1 MHLLDTNVISE
12 LRPGKREQS
21 LLVRAWAAREAF
33 ATLYLS
39 SVTMLELRVGM
50 ERKARIDAQQGRML
64 GAWIDALE
72 EQFDGRILPFTLRGA
87 RICAPLHVPDPRAWR
102 DSLIAATALEH
113 GFNLVTRNIA
123 DFEGTQH
130 SGDRSLGTGEPEG
143 CIGPLKGRPGPSVRR
158 SGPAWPCRSWPPAA

>member
-113 GFNLVTRNIA
+113 GFSLVTRNIA
-123 DFEGTQH
+123 DFEGINI
-130 SGDRSLGTGEPEG
+130 RVINPWAPAEPEG
-143 CIGPLKGRPGPSVRR
+143 LHRPAQGSAGAERT
-158 SGPAWPCRSWPPAA
+158 A

>member
-21 LLVRAWAAREAF
+21 LQVRAWAAREAF

-50 ERKARIDAQQGRML
+50 ERKARIDAQQGRIL
-64 GAWIDALE
+64 KAWIDALE

-113 GFNLVTRNIA
+113 GFSLVTRNIA
-123 DFEGTQH
+123 DFEGINI
-130 SGDRSLGTGEPEG
+130 RVINPWVPAEPEG
-143 CIGPLKGRPGPSVRR
+143 T
-158 SGPAWPCRSWPPAA
+158 

>member
-21 LLVRAWAAREAF
+21 LMVRAWAAREAF

-113 GFNLVTRNIA
+113 GFSLVTRNIA
-123 DFEGTQH
+123 DFEGINIRVINPWAPT
-130 SGDRSLGTGEPEG
+130 EPEG
-143 CIGPLKGRPGPSVRR
+143 LHRPAQGSAGAERT
-158 SGPAWPCRSWPPAA
+158 A

>member
-21 LLVRAWAAREAF
+21 LLVRAWAAREPF

-50 ERKARIDAQQGRML
+50 ERKARIDAQQGQKL
-64 GAWIDALE
+64 KAWIDALE

-113 GFNLVTRNIA
+113 GFSLVTRNIA
-123 DFEGTQH
+123 DFEGINI
-130 SGDRSLGTGEPEG
+130 RMINPWAPAEPEG
-143 CIGPLKGRPGPSVRR
+143 I
-158 SGPAWPCRSWPPAA
+158 